1 MKETS
6 RTFYFSIIDLPQGL
20 REAVISAYL
29 SLRAIDE
36 IEDHP
41 RLNKLTKTRLLHDI
55 SFNCQCFDTGG
66 ADRLFSALGPCREYL
81 PEVTNRLGEWLALA
95 PETIAPRIWD
105 ASSVMAQRMT
115 YWVGN
120 DWQIH
125 TEADL
130 DCYTFSVAGTVGL
143 LLSDLW
149 AWYDGTPTHRGR
161 AIGFGRGLQAVNILR
176 NRAED
181 LARGVNFFPNG
192 WNEDDLRCYAERN
205 LTLAEAYVET
215 LSPGPANDFCRLPLF
230 LAYATLD
237 ALARGESKL
246 SRSTV
251 LEIVRQARS
260 TQRKTGNALGHNS
273 LGDSNK
279 KRDGVREGLVSK

>member
-1 MKETS
+1 M
-6 RTFYFSIIDLPQGL
+6 
-20 REAVISAYL
+20 SAYL

-41 RLNKLTKTRLLHDI
+41 QLNKLTKTRLLWDI
-55 SFNCQCFDTGG
+55 SFNCQCLDTSGY
-66 ADRLFSALGPCREYL
+66 DRLFSALGPCREYL
-81 PEVTNRLGEWLALA
+81 PEVTNRLDEWLALA

-105 ASSVMAQRMT
+105 ANSVMAQRMA

-130 DCYTFSVAGTVGL
+130 DCYTFSVAGAVGL

-149 AWYDGTPTHRGR
+149 AWYDGTLTHRGH
-161 AIGFGRGLQAVNILR
+161 AVGFGRGLQAVNILR
-176 NRAED
+176 NRADD
-181 LARGVNFFPNG
+181 LARGVNFFPDG
-192 WNEDDLRCYAERN
+192 WTEDDLRCYAKRS

-215 LSPGPANDFCRLPLF
+215 LSPGPANDFCRLPLS

-237 ALARGESKL
+237 ALAHGESKL

-251 LEIVRQARS
+251 LEIVSQARS
-260 TQRKTGNALGHNS
+260 ASRKTEDAPIHNS
-273 LGDSNK
+273 SWRL
-279 KRDGVREGLVSK
+279 E